1 MQLRSTGFNSLF
13 SPNLGNVYNCKK
25 INKHNKPDR
34 VFSLKHDCIH
44 VILSPQSFSWEF
56 GIASI
61 RFPRNQCFY
70 FRLVFSISILHHFA
84 TISCVCFKFCWY
96 PRIFGIFFSIELSL
110 AFVFN
115 CHRRYHS
122 KAARRH
128 VLDVTLRSL
137 ETSFGHSNVSNLNA
151 VTFAFK

>member
-1 MQLRSTGFNSLF
+1 MQLRSTGFDSLF

-25 INKHNKPDR
+25 INKHNQPDR

-96 PRIFGIFFSIELSL
+96 PRIFGISFFQL
-110 AFVFN
+110 N
-115 CHRRYHS
+115 CHQLLFLI
-122 KAARRH
+122 AI
-128 VLDVTLRSL
+128 DVTTAKPHDVMFQMSLYVLQRRRSA
-137 ETSFGHSNVSNLNA
+137 TAMFQV
-151 VTFAFK
+151 